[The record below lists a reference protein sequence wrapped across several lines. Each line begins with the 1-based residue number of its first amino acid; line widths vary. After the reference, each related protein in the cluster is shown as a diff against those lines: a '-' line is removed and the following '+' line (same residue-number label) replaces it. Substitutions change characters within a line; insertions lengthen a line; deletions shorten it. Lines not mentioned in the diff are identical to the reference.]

1 MKIEFG
7 SVEYFELLSFQDR
20 LKGYRLDN
28 LDLHHLDLLRVEV
41 ARKIG
46 AINLAESNRKE
57 LIQKRKDEAWDSL
70 GTTLLE
76 GEESGEGV

>member
-1 MKIEFG
+1 MNIQFG
-7 SVEYFELLSFQDR
+7 SIEYFELLSFEDK

-28 LDLHHLDLLRVEV
+28 LGLNHLDLLRVEV

-46 AINLAESNRKE
+46 AINLAEN
-57 LIQKRKDEAWDSL
+57 KRKQDAEERKDRAWEDL
-70 GTTLLE
+70 GNTLRD